1 MFKMVSSRVQVVRV
15 ASNFTGKVKMNQAAQ
30 PMTHLQQVL
39 QYLKQGHATL
49 PPQPIQVPQ
58 PNLRMP
64 QAAPSPTM
72 MQK

>member
-1 MFKMVSSRVQVVRV
+1 
-15 ASNFTGKVKMNQAAQ
+15 MNQASQ

-39 QYLKQGHATL
+39 QYLKQGHAVL

-72 MQK
+72 MQSRM